1 MLWHHS
7 MVSENKAFPSLRLP
21 VVLVASYFVHVLF
34 VDAFSNDQLGFPR
47 PAETLDSV
55 FDVVSPIRRLFKKVV
70 AASVRISQRVEF
82 GTVDLEQTMPF
93 QCVTVGMDEGT

>member
-1 MLWHHS
+1 
-7 MVSENKAFPSLRLP
+7 MVSENKVFPSLRLP

-34 VDAFSNDQLGFPR
+34 VDAFSNDQLGFPW

-70 AASVRISQRVEF
+70 AASVRISQRVEL
-82 GTVDLEQTMPF
+82 GTVDLEQTGLN
-93 QCVTVGMDEGT
+93 V